1 MIYND
6 VQESFLLKDYQ
17 GNIEEQNVRFGCC
30 FVPTT
35 YVLGKSYDYMEL
47 LSDDF
52 SKRAIYK
59 EG

>member
-6 VQESFLLKDYQ
+6 EQDKFLLKDYQ
-17 GNIEEQNVRFGCC
+17 GNIEEQNVKFGCC

-35 YVLGKSYDYMEL
+35 YVLGKAQEYADL
-47 LSDDF
+47 LSDDY